1 MHMTREAITVGERV
15 RDGLGHWYEVVEI
28 VGDGRYGRARVQ
40 PLTPCGTQYVP
51 LGAPVWAFRGDLRKD
66 GE

>member
-1 MHMTREAITVGERV
+1 MERAALELGEQV

-28 VGDGRYGRARVQ
+28 VPSGGRARVQ
-40 PLTPCGTQYVP
+40 PLTWIGTPARLHPFGTPCWSY
-51 LGAPVWAFRGDLRKD
+51 RSDLRKA